1 MTEMSNRRLESR
13 TAMDVDALRQ
23 SFLENLFYVQGRYP
37 SVADLDDLY
46 LAAAYTVRDRL
57 LDRWIE
63 TAEKSYSSASTKMV
77 CYLSAEFLLGPHL
90 ENNLVNLGIREEFHQ
105 AMRELGYD
113 LNALIEREEEPG
125 LGNGGLGRLAACY
138 LDSLATLDVPA
149 IGYGIR
155 YEFGIF
161 DQTIRDGWQVE
172 ITDKWLRSGNPWEI
186 ARPGRAVEVKLGGHT
201 EHRRSVDGGLRV
213 VWHPATVIM
222 GVPYDTPILG
232 YKTRTANLLR
242 LWKSE
247 AVEKLDF
254 EAFNTGDYLGAVEE
268 KVRSENLSKILYPN
282 DGTASGRIL
291 RLEQQYFFTS
301 CSLQDVVRAARRK
314 AASLER
320 LNESYAVQ
328 LNDTHPSIGVAELMR
343 LLVDEECMDW
353 DRAWEV
359 TRKTFGYTN
368 HTLLPEALER
378 WPLPLFESVLP
389 RHLEI
394 IYEINRRF
402 LDEVR
407 VWDSTDHGRAARM
420 SIIEEGHPKQV
431 RMAHLA
437 TVGSHMVNGVAE
449 LHSELLRTTVLRDF
463 AEMWPERFT
472 NVTNGVTPRRWLL
485 LSNPAL
491 SALIN
496 SRIGDEW
503 TKDLRQLRRLEPLV
517 EDADFRTA
525 WRLVRSVSKQDLA
538 SVIERRVGEYVETT
552 PMYDVL
558 VKRIHEYKRQHLKV
572 LHIVAS
578 YLRLKDAPEAEVTP
592 RVFIFGGKAAPGYF
606 KAKLIIK
613 LIHSVAEVVNRDDDV
628 AGRLKVIFLPDFNV
642 TLAQHIYPAADLSE
656 QISLAGLEASGTGNM
671 KFAMNGALTA
681 GTLDGAN
688 VEIRQEVGEENFF
701 LFGHTAPEVQQIK
714 AAGYDPRAWI
724 DSHPLLR
731 RSLDAISMGGF
742 SRGDRGLFKPLV
754 DDLVWDD
761 RYMALADFAC
771 YMEVQDRIDRE
782 WSDVEGWTRKSI
794 LNVAR
799 TGKFSSD
806 RSIQDYR
813 ERVWRV

>member
-1 MTEMSNRRLESR
+1 MAEMNSRRLECR
-13 TAMDVDALRQ
+13 TAMDVDSLRQ

-57 LDRWIE
+57 LDRWIS

-90 ENNLVNLGIREEFHQ
+90 ENNLVNLGIREDFHQ

-113 LNALIEREEEPG
+113 LNTLIEREEEPG

-282 DGTASGRIL
+282 DGTDSGRRL

-343 LLVDEECMDW
+343 LLIDEECMDW

-378 WPLPLFESVLP
+378 WPVPLFESVLP

-407 VWDSTDHGRAARM
+407 VWDAADGGRAARM
-420 SIIEEGHPKQV
+420 SIIEESEPKQV

-449 LHSELLRTTVLRDF
+449 LHSELLKTTVLRDF

-496 SRIGDEW
+496 SRIGEEW
-503 TKDLRQLRRLEPLV
+503 AKDLSLLRNLEPLA
-517 EDADFRTA
+517 EDEDFQTA

-538 SVIERRVGEYVETT
+538 SVIERRVGEYIEAT
-552 PMYDVL
+552 PMFDVL

-578 YLRLKDAPEAEVTP
+578 YLRLKDAPDAEVTP

-606 KAKLIIK
+606 RAKLIIK
-613 LIHSVAEVVNRDDDV
+613 LIHSVAEVVNHDADV

-688 VEIRQEVGEENFF
+688 IEIRQEVGEENFF
-701 LFGHTAPEVQQIK
+701 LFGHTAPEVQRIK
-714 AAGYDPRAWI
+714 GEGYDPRGWI

-731 RSLDAISMGGF
+731 RSLDAISMGAF
-742 SRGDRGLFKPLV
+742 SRGDRSIFKPLV
-754 DDLVWDD
+754 DDLVWHD
-761 RYMALADFAC
+761 RYMALADFAS
-771 YMEVQDRIDRE
+771 YMEMQDRIDSE
-782 WSDVEGWTRKSI
+782 WKDVEVWTRKSI

-799 TGKFSSD
+799 MGKFSSD

>member
-1 MTEMSNRRLESR
+1 MAEPKSRGPESR

-37 SVADLDDLY
+37 SVADQDDLY

-57 LDRWIE
+57 LDRWIS
-63 TAEKSYSSASTKMV
+63 TAEKSYSNASTKMV

-90 ENNLVNLGIREEFHQ
+90 ENNLVNLGILEDFHQ

-113 LNALIEREEEPG
+113 LNVLIGREEEPG

-172 ITDKWLRSGNPWEI
+172 ITDKWLRMGNPWEI

-213 VWHPATVIM
+213 IWHPATVIV

-282 DGTASGRIL
+282 DGTDSGRRL

-314 AASLER
+314 AASLDR

-343 LLVDEECMDW
+343 LLIDDECMDW
-353 DRAWEV
+353 DRAWDV

-407 VWDSTDHGRAARM
+407 VWDSSDPGRASRM
-420 SIIEEGHPKQV
+420 SIIEESQPKQV

-449 LHSELLRTTVLRDF
+449 MHSELLKTTVLRDF

-485 LSNPAL
+485 MSNPAL
-491 SALIN
+491 AALIN
-496 SRIGDEW
+496 SRIGEDW
-503 TKDLRQLRRLEPLV
+503 TKDLTQLRGLEPLA
-517 EDADFRTA
+517 EDPDFRTA
-525 WRLVRSVSKQDLA
+525 WRLVRSVSKQELA
-538 SVIERRVGEYVETT
+538 AVIERRIGEYVEAT
-552 PMYDVL
+552 PMFDVL

-572 LHIVAS
+572 LHVIAS
-578 YLRLKDAPEAEVTP
+578 YLRLKDAPDAVVTP
-592 RVFIFGGKAAPGYF
+592 RVFIFAGKAAPGYF
-606 KAKLIIK
+606 RAKLIIK
-613 LIHSVAEVVNRDDDV
+613 LIHSVAEVVNNDSDV

-642 TLAQHIYPAADLSE
+642 TLAQRIYPAADLSE

-701 LFGHTAPEVQQIK
+701 LFGHTAPEVQRIK

-731 RSLDAISMGGF
+731 RSLDAISIGAF
-742 SRGDRGLFKPLV
+742 SRGDRGLFKPMV

-761 RYMALADFAC
+761 RYMVLADFAS
-771 YMEVQDRIDRE
+771 YMELQDRIDQE
-782 WSDVEGWTRKSI
+782 WKDVEGWTKKSI

-799 TGKFSSD
+799 IGKFSSD

>member
-1 MTEMSNRRLESR
+1 MTGGSNRLADYR
-13 TAMDVDALRQ
+13 TAMNVDALRQ
-23 SFLENLFYVQGRYP
+23 SFLENLFYVQGRYT
-37 SVADLDDLY
+37 SVADQDDLY

-57 LDRWIE
+57 LDRWIS
-63 TAEKSYSSASTKMV
+63 TAENRYSQASIKMV

-90 ENNLVNLGIREEFHQ
+90 ENNLTNLGIREDFHQ

-125 LGNGGLGRLAACY
+125 LGNGGLGRLAACF

-161 DQTIRDGWQVE
+161 DQTIRDGWQHE
-172 ITDKWLRSGNPWEI
+172 ITDKWLRAGNPWEI
-186 ARPGRAVEVKLGGHT
+186 ARPGRAVEVPLGGFT

-213 VWHPATVIM
+213 IWHPGTVVK

-247 AVEKLDF
+247 AIESLDF
-254 EAFNTGDYLGAVEE
+254 EAFNTGDYLGAVEA

-282 DGTASGRIL
+282 DGTDSGRRL
-291 RLEQQYFFTS
+291 RLEQQYFFVC
-301 CSLQDVVRAARRK
+301 CSLKDILRAARKK
-314 AASLER
+314 AAPLDR
-320 LNESYAVQ
+320 LDEAYAVQ

-343 LLVDEECMDW
+343 LLIDEECMDW
-353 DRAWEV
+353 DRAWDV

-378 WPLPLFESVLP
+378 WPVPLFEKVLP

-394 IYEINRRF
+394 IYEINQRF
-402 LDEVR
+402 LDEVTL
-407 VWDSTDHGRAARM
+407 WDSSDPGRASRM
-420 SIIEEGHPKQV
+420 SIIEEGQPKQV

-485 LSNPAL
+485 MSNPAL
-491 SALIN
+491 SSLIM
-496 SRIGDEW
+496 SRIGEGW
-503 TKDLRQLRRLEPLV
+503 VKDLSLLRSLEPLA
-517 EDADFRTA
+517 EEADFRAA
-525 WRLVRSVSKQDLA
+525 WRIVRNVSKLELA
-538 SVIERRVGEYVETT
+538 TLIERRLGEYLETT
-552 PMYDVL
+552 SMFDVL

-578 YLRLKDAPEAEVTP
+578 YLRLKDAPDAAFTA

-606 KAKLIIK
+606 MAKLIIK
-613 LIHSVAEVVNRDDDV
+613 LIHSVAETINQDAAVR
-628 AGRLKVIFLPDFNV
+628 GRLKVVFLPDFNV
-642 TLAQHIYPAADLSE
+642 TLAQHVYPAADLSE

-688 VEIRQEVGEENFF
+688 IEIRQEAGEENFF
-701 LFGHTAPEVQQIK
+701 LFGHTAPEAQRIK
-714 AAGYDPRAWI
+714 SEGYDPRTWI

-731 RSLDAISMGGF
+731 RSLDAISMGMF
-742 SRGDRGLFKPLV
+742 SRGDRALFKPLI
-754 DDLVWDD
+754 DDLVWQD
-761 RYMALADFAC
+761 RYMVLADFAS
-771 YMEVQDRIDRE
+771 YMDVQDRIDRE
-782 WSDVEGWTRKSI
+782 WTDVEGWTKKSI

-799 TGKFSSD
+799 MGKFSSD

-813 ERVWRV
+813 ERVWGV

>member
-1 MTEMSNRRLESR
+1 MSQSSSRRVECR
-13 TAMDVDALRQ
+13 TGMDVDSLRQ
-23 SFLENLFYVQGRYP
+23 SFLENLFYVQGRYA

-57 LDRWIE
+57 LERWIT
-63 TAEKSYSSASTKMV
+63 TAQNSYSNPSIKMV

-90 ENNLVNLGIREEFHQ
+90 ENNLTNLGIREDFHQ

-113 LNALIEREEEPG
+113 LNVLIEREEEPG

-149 IGYGIR
+149 VGYGIR

-161 DQTIRDGWQVE
+161 DQAIRDGWQVE
-172 ITDKWLRSGNPWEI
+172 KTDKWLRAGNPWEL
-186 ARPGRAVEVKLGGHT
+186 ARPGRAVEVQLGGHT

-213 VWHPATVIM
+213 IWHPSTVVK

-232 YKTRTANLLR
+232 YKTKTANLLR

-247 AVEKLDF
+247 AVESLDF
-254 EAFNTGDYLGAVEE
+254 EAFNTGDYIGAVEE
-268 KVRSENLSKILYPN
+268 KIRSENLSKILYPN
-282 DGTASGRIL
+282 DGTDSGRRL

-301 CSLQDVVRAARRK
+301 CSLKDILRAARRK
-314 AASLER
+314 AAPLDR
-320 LNESYAVQ
+320 LYESYAVQ

-359 TRKTFGYTN
+359 THKTFGYTN

-378 WPLPLFESVLP
+378 WPVPLFERVLP

-407 VWDSTDHGRAARM
+407 LYDPADPGIASRM
-420 SIIEEGHPKQV
+420 SIIEESQPKQV

-449 LHSELLRTTVLRDF
+449 LHSELLKSTVLRDF
-463 AEMWPERFT
+463 AQMWPERFT

-485 LSNPAL
+485 MSNPAL
-491 SALIN
+491 SSLIN
-496 SRIGDEW
+496 SRIGENW
-503 TKDLRQLRRLEPLV
+503 VKDLSLLRSLEPLA
-517 EDADFRTA
+517 DDKDFRAA
-525 WRLVRSVSKQDLA
+525 WRVVRGVSKLELA
-538 SVIERRVGEYVETT
+538 TFVERRLGEYVDTNSMFDILT
-552 PMYDVL
+552 
-558 VKRIHEYKRQHLKV
+558 KRIHEYKRQHLKV

-578 YLRLKDAPEAEVTP
+578 YLRVLDAPDAPVAP
-592 RVFIFGGKAAPGYF
+592 RVYFFGGKAAPGYMA
-606 KAKLIIK
+606 AKLIIK
-613 LIHSVAEVVNRDDDV
+613 LIHSVAEVVNQDPKVR
-628 AGRLKVIFLPDFNV
+628 GRLKVVFLPDFNV
-642 TLAQHIYPAADLSE
+642 TLAQHVYPAADLSE

-671 KFAMNGALTA
+671 KFAMNGALTV

-688 VEIRQEVGEENFF
+688 IEIRQEAGEENFF
-701 LFGHTAPEVQQIK
+701 LFGHTADEVSRMR
-714 AAGYDPRAWI
+714 AEGYAPHTWI

-731 RSLDAISMGGF
+731 RSLDAISMGVF
-742 SRGDRGLFKPLV
+742 SRGDRSLFKPLI
-754 DDLVWDD
+754 DELVWQD
-761 RYMALADFAC
+761 RYMVLADFAS

-782 WSDVEGWTRKSI
+782 WADVESWTRKSI

-799 TGKFSSD
+799 MGKFSSD

-813 ERVWRV
+813 ERIWRL